1 MHPDFKNPPLNE
13 VVIATYFSSP
23 LSGLRTE
30 HIGLFWAQIKNEFP
44 SALQRP
50 PVPLEELTAG
60 SEVFPTPRYW
70 FVSADDA
77 SLLQVQKSAFMFN
90 WRRRDDAYPRFRTI
104 KPQFDNYY
112 NLFVNFARADL
123 QSAEPTIDLCELTYI
138 NAIRGC
144 EFWNAPSDTP
154 NIIPS
159 FSLIVPGI
167 AECVSS
173 GFSCSFSFETATDVQ
188 LNVGV
193 RSGMTV
199 EEPIGPILLFEIKA
213 TAKFGTA
220 TKATADS
227 WFVRAHAAIMD
238 CFLNMTDPTIQD
250 KHWQRVETC

>member
-1 MHPDFKNPPLNE
+1 MHPDFKNPPINE

-159 FSLIVPGI
+159 FSLIVPESLN
-167 AECVSS
+167 ACPPVLVAAFHSRQQPT
-173 GFSCSFSFETATDVQ
+173 CS
-188 LNVGV
+188 
-193 RSGMTV
+193 
-199 EEPIGPILLFEIKA
+199 
-213 TAKFGTA
+213 
-220 TKATADS
+220 
-227 WFVRAHAAIMD
+227 
-238 CFLNMTDPTIQD
+238 
-250 KHWQRVETC
+250 